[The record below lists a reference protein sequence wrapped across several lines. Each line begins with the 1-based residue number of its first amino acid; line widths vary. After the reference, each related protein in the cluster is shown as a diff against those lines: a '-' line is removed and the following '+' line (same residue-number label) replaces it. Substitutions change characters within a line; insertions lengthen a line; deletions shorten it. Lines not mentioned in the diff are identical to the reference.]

1 MASNDLYKESQRRLI
16 GSLVADGE
24 SVNRVLEVINPED
37 FEEPDLQLVFESII
51 NASRA
56 DEPITPITIAK
67 DLDQRG
73 LLAKVGGAA
82 AIYDFK
88 VRGERWRVEAPAEVY
103 ASIVKEHS
111 AKSRMKVVLTEHEK
125 LFKPDSGIT
134 ASEIISQLQGELNS
148 ELYKLS
154 DESTV
159 AEMGNSMDEYLAILE
174 QRKLVSETNEDGASG
189 LQGIPSLLPSLNKYT
204 SGWLP
209 GQLITVGA
217 RTGVGKS
224 VFAINCA
231 VAAAKAAKS
240 VLFFSLEM
248 EELELKDRMISSITG
263 VPMNNLKNGTLD
275 ANERRILQG
284 AKSEI
289 NEMKILIDTDP
300 KVTVESIRARA
311 LRRAQSPMGLDMII
325 IDYLQ
330 LITPTGRFSSRQEA
344 VSDLSRNMKLLA
356 KQLQVPIMVLVQV
369 NREGNNDEDPLPKL
383 DRIRESGAIAQDS
396 DTVILLHRDQTMDD
410 TIPHTLVILAKNRN
424 GEANK
429 TIRCHS
435 NLECSLFRETQ
446 RAKDVEGTIT
456 DDDIAALDNY
466 EDDDDLDLDFND
478 PDF

>member
-1 MASNDLYKESQRRLI
+1 MAAKDLYKESQRRLI

-24 SVNRVLEVINPED
+24 SVNRVLEVVTAED
-37 FEEPDLQLVFESII
+37 FEEPDLQLIFESII

-56 DEPITPITIAK
+56 DESVTTISIAK
-67 DLDQRG
+67 DLENRG

-88 VRGERWRVEAPAEVY
+88 TRGERWRIEAPAEVY
-103 ASIVKEHS
+103 AAIVKEHS
-111 AKSRMKVVLTEHEK
+111 AKSRMKTVLGEHEK
-125 LFKPDSGIT
+125 LFTPDSGAT
-134 ASEIISQLQGELNS
+134 AADVISQLQGELNS

-159 AEMGNSMDEYLAILE
+159 AEMTDSMDEYLAILAK
-174 QRKLVSETNEDGASG
+174 RKLVAENNEDGAAG

-209 GQLITVGA
+209 GQLITIGA

-248 EELELKDRMISSITG
+248 EEMELKDRMISSITG
-263 VPMNNLKNGTLD
+263 IPMNNLKNGTLD
-275 ANERRILQG
+275 ANEERILRS
-284 AKSEI
+284 AAAEI

-446 RAKDVEGTIT
+446 RAKDVEESIT

-466 EDDDDLDLDFND
+466 QDDDDLDLEFEDDF
-478 PDF
+478 